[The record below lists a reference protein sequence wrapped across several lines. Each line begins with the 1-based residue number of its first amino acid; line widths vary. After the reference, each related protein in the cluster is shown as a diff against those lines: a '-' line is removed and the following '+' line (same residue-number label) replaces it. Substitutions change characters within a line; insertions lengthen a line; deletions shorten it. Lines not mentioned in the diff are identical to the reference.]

1 MLSLSELFWS
11 VQTARMKCL
20 YTWMMV
26 LHNAPDVV
34 LYFNLNQ
41 PHSLKR
47 VKQHK
52 RENKGNFISSD
63 LSVQH
68 IA

>member
-20 YTWMMV
+20 HTWMMV
-26 LHNAPDVV
+26 LHNALDVV
-34 LYFNLNQ
+34 LYYNKN
-41 PHSLKR
+41 HKYSLKR
-47 VKQHK
+47 PKK
-52 RENKGNFISSD
+52 CRRKNKEDFISSD

>member
-26 LHNAPDVV
+26 LHNALDVV
-34 LYFNLNQ
+34 LYY
-41 PHSLKR
+41 
-47 VKQHK
+47 
-52 RENKGNFISSD
+52 NKN
-63 LSVQH
+63 H
-68 IA
+68 